1 MTFLPFIVRRAF
13 RHWQVL
19 VPLIFGVILATAL
32 LASGPLL
39 VDAVMDLAIIYKLRA
54 AEALNRDLRLTAY
67 ENLNTEEYRDLDS
80 QVRTRIANNLGR
92 YTENVISTAGSHWAH
107 PWVDNQLLN
116 DHRINLRFYEDI
128 ENHVEIVSGNF
139 PSIPIFSDN
148 VVKGVISE
156 SLAEEYNLE
165 TGDKLPLSYR
175 ATDTEASFYIEIT
188 GIIRPENSR
197 ESYWFGEFNPL
208 HSKSDNR
215 WTAQHN
221 LIIPQEAFFT
231 VTNELYPESRSE
243 LNWHILTSID
253 SIRPED
259 GPIIRANLEYLKT
272 ELGELDQKYHLETHL
287 DELLAS
293 FLAQAEIVRAPLY
306 LLVVEVLFLAMYY
319 VTMIAALSVRQV
331 ESEFATLFSRGAS
344 SGQIL
349 QIQITEAAMIGIVA
363 FISGPLL
370 ATLLV
375 RGLSKFGPL
384 ADVSQSDWIARI
396 PQAAW
401 VAAAI
406 GGLACILS
414 LLSPLRQSLE
424 RSVVTHQRSSGR
436 HESIPWWHR
445 YYVDVFLALVGLIL
459 LWRLYLYG
467 GVVAGSGTQNRV
479 DWLLLLSPL
488 ILLIGAATLLLR
500 VFPLILRGLSKLVSN
515 GRGIS
520 AALALWHTSRNPT
533 HVARLVLLLTLA
545 MALGILSTGLNATL
559 DFSAYERA
567 LYAAGSDLRLVFDR
581 PQNLA
586 AISDTPSVENVS
598 AVWRGDGIVN
608 VRTYRSFPSF
618 DMIAIEP
625 VAFSQVTRY
634 RRDYADSP
642 MGEALGQ
649 LLTDPDNN
657 LVSTIP
663 LPGQPSEIGL
673 WVYDSK
679 LENFNAHP
687 IDYLNLKAKI
697 QTHQGEVLT
706 VNLGPS
712 EYKVNHPVSSDEAI
726 SPPEW
731 MTIYLPM
738 LSLNCPANM
747 PTWRYFAAELPHL
760 KEDSYPLSI
769 HSLWFKVRPLAGGNM
784 WQNQTRRFLFILDD
798 LTVIG
803 GQDREATVFEDFEG
817 GFRIWQTNDLNALA
831 QYNKRG
837 TVDHSGEASLYIFMP
852 SDQKPRGLS
861 ISPAHTIEQ
870 LPLPVLASK
879 GFLET
884 TELEIGDELLGS
896 IAGTETTFVIEDVV
910 RYFPTMF
917 DDGSHGFLITALEPW
932 LILLNQNTSKPVNF
946 NEVWIT
952 TENYLNAPE
961 LAETF
966 PAANQSIEMD
976 TILRTIKADPLS
988 LGLRSVTFMGYIL
1001 TVVLSLVGFVTYFYM
1016 SARQRG
1022 TTYSVLR
1029 SMGLSRRQLY
1039 GSLVLE
1045 QVILISIG
1053 LALGT
1058 LLGFLLNKMILP
1070 GVPVSL
1076 GDRPPIPPFI
1086 PQENW
1091 EAVRRLYIGLTAAFL
1106 ITLGAATV
1114 LLWRSRIHRI
1124 LRIGQE

>member
-19 VPLIFGVILATAL
+19 VPLIFGVILATAI

-39 VDAVMDLAIIYKLRA
+39 IDTVMDFAIYYKLRA

-67 ENLNTEEYRDLDS
+67 ENLNTSEYQNLDS
-80 QVRTRIANNLGR
+80 QVRTRIANNLGE
-92 YTENVISTAGSHWAH
+92 YSDIVISTAGSHWAH
-107 PWVDNQLLN
+107 PWVDDQILN
-116 DHRINLRFYEDI
+116 DQRINLRFYEDI
-128 ENHVEIVSGNF
+128 ENHVEIVSGGF
-139 PSIPIFSDN
+139 PSSPIYSDS

-156 SLAEEYNLE
+156 SLAKDYNLE
-165 TGDKLPLSYR
+165 AGDKLPMSYQ
-175 ATDTEASFYIEIT
+175 ASETEASFYIEIT
-188 GIIRPENSR
+188 GIIRPAISR
-197 ESYWFGEFNPL
+197 ERYWFGEFNPL
-208 HSKSDNR
+208 LPRSDNR
-215 WTAQHN
+215 WAAQHN
-221 LIIPQEAFFT
+221 LIIPQEAFFD
-231 VTNELYPESRSE
+231 VTTELYPESRSE
-243 LNWHILTSID
+243 LNWHLLTSIE

-259 GPIIRANLEYLKT
+259 GPIIRANLDILKT
-272 ELGELDQKYHLETHL
+272 DLSELDQKYHLETNL
-287 DELLAS
+287 DELLAG
-293 FLAQAEIVRAPLY
+293 FLAQAEVVRAPLY
-306 LLVVEVLFLAMYY
+306 LLVVEVLFLALYY
-319 VTMIAALSVRQV
+319 VTMIAALSVKQV
-331 ESEFATLFSRGAS
+331 ESEFATLISRGAS
-344 SGQIL
+344 SSQIFK
-349 QIQITEAAMIGIVA
+349 IQFSEAALIGIVA

-375 RGLSKFGPL
+375 KGIARFGPL
-384 ADVSQSDWIARI
+384 ADVSQSSWITRL

-406 GGLACILS
+406 GSLACILS

-424 RSVVTHQRSSGR
+424 RSVVIHQRSAGR
-436 HESIPWWHR
+436 SERNPWWHR
-445 YYVDVFLALVGLIL
+445 YYVDVFLALIGLVL

-467 GVVAGSGTQNRV
+467 GVVVGSGTQSRV

-488 ILLIGAATLLLR
+488 ILLIGAATILLR
-500 VFPLILRGLSKLVSN
+500 VFPVLLRGLSKLISN

-520 AALALWHTSRNPT
+520 AALALWHTSRNPN

-559 DFSAYERA
+559 DLSAYERA

-581 PQNLA
+581 PQKLTT
-586 AISDTPSVENVS
+586 ISDTPTVENVS

-608 VRTYRSFPSF
+608 VRTYRSFPTF

-649 LLTDPDNN
+649 LLTDSDNN
-657 LVSTIP
+657 LVSSIP
-663 LPGQPSEIGL
+663 LPGQPSEFGV

-679 LENFNAHP
+679 LENIDAHP
-687 IDYLNLKAKI
+687 LDYLNLKAKV

-706 VNLGPS
+706 VNLLPA
-712 EYKVNHPVSSDEAI
+712 EYNVNYPVHGDEAI

-738 LSLNCPANM
+738 LSLNHPAYM
-747 PTWRYFAAELPHL
+747 PTWRYFAAELPQL
-760 KEDSYPLSI
+760 KEDSYPLSL
-769 HSLWFKVRPLAGGNM
+769 HSLWFKVRPLKGGNL
-784 WQNQTRRFLFILDD
+784 WQNQTRQFLFILDD

-803 GQDREATVFEDFEG
+803 GQDREAIVFEDFESS
-817 GFRIWQTNDLNALA
+817 FSIWQTNDPNALA
-831 QYNKRG
+831 QFNKRG
-837 TVDHSGEASLYIFMP
+837 TVDHSGEASMYVFMP
-852 SDQKPRGLS
+852 SSQNPRGLA
-861 ISPAHTIEQ
+861 ITPAHSIEQ
-870 LPLPVLASK
+870 LPLPVLASE

-896 IAGTETTFVIEDVV
+896 IDGTETTFVIKDVV

-917 DDGSHGFLITALEPW
+917 DDGSRGFLITALEPW
-932 LILLNQNTSKPVNF
+932 LSLLNQNTSQPINF
-946 NEVWIT
+946 NEVWINT
-952 TENYLNAPE
+952 DNYLEAPE

-976 TILRTIKADPLS
+976 TVLRTIKADPLS

-1001 TVVLSLVGFVTYFYM
+1001 TVVLSLVGFVTYFYL

-1058 LLGFLLNKMILP
+1058 LLGLLLNKLILP

-1091 EAVRRLYIGLTAAFL
+1091 EGVIRLYFGLAAAFL
-1106 ITLGAATV
+1106 ITLSAATV
-1114 LLWRSRIHRI
+1114 LLWRSRIHRV